1 MVLNIAAI
9 FEFSR
14 QNQHFAKRLLL
25 KYLNFRAKKLVI
37 LNHLEKKKK
46 ILKMSFRY
54 YSYLQKIMF
63 GIVTKAFVAEATSG
77 NA

>member
-1 MVLNIAAI
+1 
-9 FEFSR
+9 
-14 QNQHFAKRLLL
+14 
-25 KYLNFRAKKLVI
+25 
-37 LNHLEKKKK
+37 
-46 ILKMSFRY
+46 MSFRY

>member
-37 LNHLEKKKK
+37 LNHLEKKK